1 MNLLYDTN
9 VVLNIIRSN
18 NPLILAF
25 LNPENSNVYV
35 SVATEAEVKSLA
47 VRNKWG
53 KMRLA
58 KLEYFLER
66 ATVIDINQNYINNY
80 IEIDTYSQRINSAFN
95 DYPFKTP
102 RNMGKNDLWIAS
114 LASLLNLRLVTA
126 DADFDHLN
134 GVFIEVRKI
143 TSNDLKPF
151 FMSNR

>member
-25 LNPENSNVYV
+25 LNPENFNVYI

-80 IEIDTYSQRINSAFN
+80 IEIDTYSQRINSAFS

-114 LASLLNLRLVTA
+114 LASLLNLKLVTA

-151 FMSNR
+151 FL